1 VPDAAEIKN
10 LRQRTRRAIEK
21 SYLENIKGL
30 FSGMR
35 SNSLDPRYNTEQID
49 KQFHD
54 EVKRLLDL
62 RNRLLAIVEELV
74 PEEP

>member
-1 VPDAAEIKN
+1 MPDPAKTKD

-30 FSGMR
+30 YSGMR
-35 SNSLDPRYNTEQID
+35 SNSLDPRYTAPQLE
-49 KQFHD
+49 KEFRD

-62 RNRLLAIVEELV
+62 RNRFLAIVEELV